1 MNSRNPLLAFMTL
14 AVSFLLPAAAIPQ
27 GAQQTRPAEKPAAP
41 SREASK
47 TQVKPGLAEATQV
60 STEHA
65 ARDAARDATK
75 GQAAGAPPQEGAESG
90 VLEFRPAPE
99 TAQRAKEPE
108 GTRTKDPA
116 LTKVHGTA
124 SSSAGTSGGRDHAAS
139 VGAST
144 RSGKAHVYVETERSR
159 ATSPPPR

>member
-1 MNSRNPLLAFMTL
+1 MKSRNPLLVFMTL
-14 AVSFLLPAAAIPQ
+14 AVSFLLPASAIPQ
-27 GAQQTRPAEKPAAP
+27 GAQQTRPTEKSAARSSQASKSPEKPL
-41 SREASK
+41 
-47 TQVKPGLAEATQV
+47 LAETTRV
-60 STEHA
+60 STEDA

-75 GQAAGAPPQEGAESG
+75 GQTAGAPPQEGAEPS

-108 GTRTKDPA
+108 GTRTKEPS

-124 SSSAGTSGGRDHAAS
+124 SSSAGASGGRDHAAS